1 MVPNFKILVVIFN
14 QCFCQYWSRIYGSNC
29 NDWKISWHWN
39 PSVGRILQFDTKHWG
54 CDYKSDVLCCCWVSR
69 LYRKTCRILNTTA
82 SFDLFQ
88 INFLHFLKTRELF
101 TSVCF
106 LTVSISWIIWHF
118 QVETQRRALCGVLKT
133 LKRFSLL
140 LPVQIQNGD
149 EDIDKSYLAPP
160 QPVKQFLISPPA
172 SPPVGWSQSEDA
184 TPVINYD
191 LLCAVAK
198 LGPGQYQKKK
208 NSMLYVV
215 HTFNTELCSP
225 SGTVLH

>member
-1 MVPNFKILVVIFN
+1 MCFAAAGYQDYIEKRAGYWTPPPPLTYFK
-14 QCFCQYWSRIYGSNC
+14 
-29 NDWKISWHWN
+29 
-39 PSVGRILQFDTKHWG
+39 
-54 CDYKSDVLCCCWVSR
+54 
-69 LYRKTCRILNTTA
+69 
-82 SFDLFQ
+82 SF
-88 INFLHFLKTRELF
+88 FLHFLKTRELF

-133 LKRFSLL
+133 LKHFSLL